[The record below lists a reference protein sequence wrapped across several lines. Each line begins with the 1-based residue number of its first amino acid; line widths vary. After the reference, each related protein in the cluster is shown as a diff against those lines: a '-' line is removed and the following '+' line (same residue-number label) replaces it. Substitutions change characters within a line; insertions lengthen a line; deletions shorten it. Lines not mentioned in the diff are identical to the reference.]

1 VGFLNECVSF
11 GGTVFIIGEMGV
23 SDRYACFKAP
33 ECAEQP
39 LVSIGNAATYQITL
53 ITVVLDRGER
63 SGSTEIVLGEMG
75 LHPEKTSY
83 ECFIEP
89 PTVFGLDQNVLHFFV
104 FSQIPGIIVDTQI
117 E

>member
-1 VGFLNECVSF
+1 MGFLNECVSF

-23 SDRYACFKAP
+23 SDRYACFKTP

-63 SGSTEIVLGEMG
+63 SGSTEIYWAKWACTPKKLPMNVSLSHQRYSGWIRM
-75 LHPEKTSY
+75 
-83 ECFIEP
+83 CFIFLFSP
-89 PTVFGLDQNVLHFFV
+89 RFQGL
-104 FSQIPGIIVDTQI
+104 
-117 E
+117 

>member
-1 VGFLNECVSF
+1 MGFLNECVSF

-23 SDRYACFKAP
+23 SDRYACFKTP

-75 LHPEKTSY
+75 LHPEKLPMNVSLSHQRY
-83 ECFIEP
+83 SDWIRMCFIFCFLP
-89 PTVFGLDQNVLHFFV
+89 D
-104 FSQIPGIIVDTQI
+104 SRDYS
-117 E
+117 